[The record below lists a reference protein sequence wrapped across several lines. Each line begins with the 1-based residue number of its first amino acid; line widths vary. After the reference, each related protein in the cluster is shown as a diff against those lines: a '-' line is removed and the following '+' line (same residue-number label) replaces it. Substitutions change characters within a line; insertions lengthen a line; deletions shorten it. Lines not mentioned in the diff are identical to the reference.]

1 MYGGLRVGMF
11 ILAEMQTILEG
22 QTLLVSQR
30 SENEMVKEVGVNS
43 TSTIWH
49 SLAES
54 PTPTPVTHTHHT
66 HTYCWCGAM
75 QVHVCR

>member
-1 MYGGLRVGMF
+1 
-11 ILAEMQTILEG
+11 MQTILEG

-54 PTPTPVTHTHHT
+54 PAYTHTHPRT
-66 HTYCWCGAM
+66 NCVCCACTYTYA
-75 QVHVCR
+75 H